1 MIVLFKNMINK
12 LQTDNQLV
20 KTEKHKNLLVYINYF
35 FPRTVI

>member
-12 LQTDNQLV
+12 VQTDNQSV
-20 KTEKHKNLLVYINYF
+20 KTKKHKNLLVYINYF